1 MNAHTTLAQ
10 QLATEIGKPE
20 NVDMIARHFGMNTGA
35 KALRD
40 AWVGHWFPDAP
51 RLGTYDRTKHDADL
65 EFAKRVAGNCLSDE
79 ERVRLA
85 IYLIDSV
92 ERIGDDLRVEAESVL
107 ADVLSGVRHD

>member
-1 MNAHTTLAQ
+1 MTIHATLAQ

-20 NVDMIARHFGMNTGA
+20 NVDMIARQYGMNAGA

-51 RLGTYDRTKHDADL
+51 RLGTYDRTRHDCDL

-85 IYLIDSV
+85 IYLVDVVEGIGEDDRAALDSLLG
-92 ERIGDDLRVEAESVL
+92 ET
-107 ADVLSGVRHD
+107 LSAVRL

>member
-1 MNAHTTLAQ
+1 MNAPSKIAAK
-10 QLATEIGKPE
+10 LATEIGKPE
-20 NVDMIARHFGMNTGA
+20 RADFIERQYGMNAGA

-65 EFAKRVAGNCLSDE
+65 EFAKRVASNCLSDE

-107 ADVLSGVRHD
+107 ADVLSSVRF

>member
-1 MNAHTTLAQ
+1 MNAPSKIAAK
-10 QLATEIGKPE
+10 LATEIGKPE
-20 NVDMIARHFGMNTGA
+20 RADFIERQYGMNAGA

-79 ERVRLA
+79 ERIRLA
-85 IYLIDSV
+85 IYLVDVV
-92 ERIGDDLRVEAESVL
+92 EGIGEDDRAALDAMLGET
-107 ADVLSGVRHD
+107 LSGMRL